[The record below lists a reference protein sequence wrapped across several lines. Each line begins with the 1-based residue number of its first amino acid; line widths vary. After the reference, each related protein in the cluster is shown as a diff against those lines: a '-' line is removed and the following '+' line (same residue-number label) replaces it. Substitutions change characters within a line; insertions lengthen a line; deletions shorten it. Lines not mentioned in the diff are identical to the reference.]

1 MSDYEHYLN
10 EQDEREYFA
19 TLPDTSFNEGG
30 VRGEASLEFDTVIYR
45 VSFNYL
51 DTPAAEDIG
60 EYSYEFHYHLL
71 FFAKYHEAT
80 VSMLKAWATQ
90 LFAYNVDFA
99 IAQESDVQS

>member
-10 EQDEREYFA
+10 ELDEREYFA
-19 TLPDTSFNEGG
+19 ALPDTSISEQG
-30 VRGEASLEFDTVIYR
+30 VSGEASLEFDTVIYR

-60 EYSYEFHYHLL
+60 EYSYEFHYHLY

-80 VSMLKAWATQ
+80 VAMLKAWAMQ
-90 LFAYNVDFA
+90 LFADNVAFA
-99 IAQESDVQS
+99 VAHESEA

>member
-19 TLPDTSFNEGG
+19 ALPDTSFNEGG

-80 VSMLKAWATQ
+80 VGMLKAWATQ
-90 LFAYNVDFA
+90 LFTYNVDFA
-99 IAQESDVQS
+99 IAQESEA